1 MVERQEVEALL
12 ALVEAEKGR
21 WSPHV
26 PAPTLAALCRAWL
39 ALDGGIVAT
48 MSRNDVDALALPDT
62 WSGQRVRIVKEA
74 PWCWHMKN
82 AITQPGISISCRR
95 SASANWRW

>member
-39 ALDGGIVAT
+39 A
-48 MSRNDVDALALPDT
+48 VDAGLRVYVGRVYDCDVGEDRGEILRTLPE
-62 WSGQRVRIVKEA
+62 SMIGFVRIVPEKT
-74 PWCWHMKN
+74 N
-82 AITQPGISISCRR
+82 D
-95 SASANWRW
+95 

>member
-1 MVERQEVEALL
+1 MVERKEVEALL

-39 ALDGGIVAT
+39 AVEDAPEGVVDILTGWDDGSGAVEVHYESGRPPGLDIK
-48 MSRNDVDALALPDT
+48 
-62 WSGQRVRIVKEA
+62 QRVRIVKE
-74 PWCWHMKN
+74 PVE
-82 AITQPGISISCRR
+82 
-95 SASANWRW
+95 

>member
-39 ALDGGIVAT
+39 AVQNAPVGKYEYVVSDVAYIHFDNEGDAPSWSENRVCIVPVEG
-48 MSRNDVDALALPDT
+48 DHD
-62 WSGQRVRIVKEA
+62 
-74 PWCWHMKN
+74 
-82 AITQPGISISCRR
+82 
-95 SASANWRW
+95 